1 MNILFLGAYENNGR
15 RYENDSSIGD
25 TGDTASPLIAPL
37 FFSFS
42 FLSAQGTATARSL
55 YFEAGFQQGALT
67 LAEGDQLG
75 SSQPRKVRSLPRKPN
90 IHFQI

>member
-37 FFSFS
+37 FFL
-42 FLSAQGTATARSL
+42 FLFFLLRVQL
-55 YFEAGFQQGALT
+55 QHALST
-67 LAEGDQLG
+67 SRLA
-75 SSQPRKVRSLPRKPN
+75 SSREL
-90 IHFQI
+90 